1 MRDRTV
7 DATSPAMSERAS
19 PWKIGSNRM
28 TLAPTTTAAAVK
40 SIGRKR
46 TAPASTTAS
55 SSDMPCERRNSI
67 KSRRELWSD
76 DDSGARDETII
87 GRGEECTHQRVRGQ
101 DADQSWRNWRH
112 DYQRRLK
119 ILTSRLPAHR
129 SVHPGRRRARQ
140 TGHCNCNAQDEPAP
154 CSGFR
159 AWAAR
164 LSQLHKFLANE
175 KPCQVQANTYRVG
188 TLPGNL
194 GHFLVGQSFHVA
206 QDKNNP
212 VRREPL
218 PAIGCP

>member
-1 MRDRTV
+1 
-7 DATSPAMSERAS
+7 
-19 PWKIGSNRM
+19 
-28 TLAPTTTAAAVK
+28 
-40 SIGRKR
+40 
-46 TAPASTTAS
+46 
-55 SSDMPCERRNSI
+55 
-67 KSRRELWSD
+67 
-76 DDSGARDETII
+76 
-87 GRGEECTHQRVRGQ
+87 
-101 DADQSWRNWRH
+101 
-112 DYQRRLK
+112 
-119 ILTSRLPAHR
+119 
-129 SVHPGRRRARQ
+129 
-140 TGHCNCNAQDEPAP
+140 AP

-218 PAIGCP
+218 PALGCPRVVAELWLGQFKDASAKRWHLPGRLRSTSIQHSSQKLTECLPN